1 MKRCFVLFLC
11 LVMLLSF
18 GACSSPQPPVETTE
32 ETKQVDNFPYPTI
45 HDKLTWE
52 KINAQPSKRPD
63 MTIQEMREACVQFM
77 RFSKT
82 VLWTP
87 NAYMSFIR
95 NSKGV
100 QDELQKGIVYAG
112 LPYVG
117 LGCGNVYRM
126 MDYIDEETGVM
137 DMEYPSAY
145 PKLFG
150 NQCSN
155 TAYWAWSRII
165 SSVEHA
171 YTSEITHRNG
181 YLRIGPY
188 TYDDSQ
194 FKYSPQYTTTM
205 ICGDNGLS
213 TMCESYAQLHLADGL
228 VQYLGEAGHVIMV
241 SSEPHIEYA
250 GGRID
255 PANSYIT
262 ILEQSQAWTEYTG
275 EMGDTAQVKVSIDK
289 KVSFSKLFDDS
300 YIPFTFAE
308 FLGTKGI
315 AETQCS
321 INLSGERVEPAQLFS
336 ARVQSNFGI
345 SDIYVSLKNADGKEV
360 YKLAVRA
367 TSAGVKEL
375 RVQQNASNAF
385 TWGDYETLSGEYAV
399 EVSAQLSTGERP
411 VLYSGK
417 TTLS

>member
-1 MKRCFVLFLC
+1 
-11 LVMLLSF
+11 
-18 GACSSPQPPVETTE
+18 
-32 ETKQVDNFPYPTI
+32 
-45 HDKLTWE
+45 
-52 KINAQPSKRPD
+52 
-63 MTIQEMREACVQFM
+63 
-77 RFSKT
+77 
-82 VLWTP
+82 
-87 NAYMSFIR
+87 
-95 NSKGV
+95 
-100 QDELQKGIVYAG
+100 
-112 LPYVG
+112 
-117 LGCGNVYRM
+117 
-126 MDYIDEETGVM
+126 
-137 DMEYPSAY
+137 
-145 PKLFG
+145 
-150 NQCSN
+150 
-155 TAYWAWSRII
+155 
-165 SSVEHA
+165 
-171 YTSEITHRNG
+171 
-181 YLRIGPY
+181 
-188 TYDDSQ
+188 
-194 FKYSPQYTTTM
+194 M

-345 SDIYVSLKNADGKEV
+345 SDIYVSLKNADDKEV